1 MPRAPLLP
9 AMAICG
15 TVVPPPRASKKPPS
29 VPALVID
36 VIAPSG
42 AAVASTSTNS
52 VPAVW
57 IWPCAAA
64 RSNAAAPE
72 AAMVRNRWR
81 KGTESKWSW
90 DFMGGQPFCHAGSD
104 ALVLCLLN
112 SYTLAAMD
120 FWLRRGVSDE
130 HILHGSVRSEQR
142 SLSQK
147 DMPPCGLH
155 RFWVLAS
162 LLLGHSPTSGDAP
175 SSRLARTQNRC
186 NQCIAI

>member
-1 MPRAPLLP
+1 MSRVIRAD
-9 AMAICG
+9 
-15 TVVPPPRASKKPPS
+15 VSAS
-29 VPALVID
+29 
-36 VIAPSG
+36 
-42 AAVASTSTNS
+42 
-52 VPAVW
+52 
-57 IWPCAAA
+57 
-64 RSNAAAPE
+64 R
-72 AAMVRNRWR
+72 
-81 KGTESKWSW
+81 
-90 DFMGGQPFCHAGSD
+90 